1 MSGRPVALVT
11 GASRG
16 IGLAIARDLARTH
29 TVIAGARSAV
39 ALTVLLDEW
48 PEVVPFVCDVGDADS
63 VAAAVRDLGVD
74 RLDVVVH
81 SAGIAD
87 ERAFDTFTRDDWR
100 RSFEV
105 NVFGVADLTARLL
118 PALRVARGTIVFL
131 NSGSGMFSYP
141 DGAVY
146 SGTKF
151 ALRTMADCLREEERE
166 RGVRVVSLH
175 PGFVDTDMAR
185 TIRQASGRE
194 GPDES
199 YVRPETIAS
208 AVRVAVDA
216 PHEAQFET
224 ISVRATLRAEATGSV
239 PGASGIVGRHG

>member
-1 MSGRPVALVT
+1 MSADRPVALVT

-29 TVIAGARSAV
+29 RLIAGARSLEALADLRAAV
-39 ALTVLLDEW
+39 PDCG
-48 PEVVPFVCDVGDADS
+48 PFVCDVGDAAS
-63 VAAAVRDLGVD
+63 VAAAVETLAPDRVD
-74 RLDVVVH
+74 VLVH

-87 ERAFDTFTRDDWR
+87 ERPFGTFTRDDWR

-118 PALRVARGTIVFL
+118 PALRAARGTVVFL
-131 NSGSGMFSYP
+131 NSGSGTFSYP

-151 ALRTMADCLREEERE
+151 ALRTMADCLREEERST
-166 RGVRVVSLH
+166 GVRIVSVH

-185 TIRQASGRE
+185 TIRRESGRE

-199 YVRPETIAS
+199 YVRPETIA
-208 AVRVAVDA
+208 AGVRVAVDA

-224 ISVRATLRAEATGSV
+224 ITIRPTLRA
-239 PGASGIVGRHG
+239 

>member
-1 MSGRPVALVT
+1 MSTDRPVALVT

-29 TVIAGARSAV
+29 RLIAGARSAE
-39 ALTVLLDEW
+39 ALAELRAA
-48 PEVVPFVCDVGDADS
+48 VPDCEPLVCDVGDAAS
-63 VAAAVRDLGVD
+63 VAAAVEALAPDRVD
-74 RLDVVVH
+74 VLVH

-87 ERAFDTFTRDDWR
+87 ERPFDTFTRDDWR

-118 PALRVARGTIVFL
+118 PALRVARGTVVFL
-131 NSGSGMFSYP
+131 NSGSGTFSYP

-151 ALRTMADCLREEERE
+151 ALRTMADCLREEERST
-166 RGVRVVSLH
+166 GVRIVSVH

-185 TIRQASGRE
+185 TIRRDSGRE

-199 YVRPETIAS
+199 YVRPETIA
-208 AVRVAVDA
+208 AGVRVAVDA

-224 ISVRATLRAEATGSV
+224 VTIRPTLRA
-239 PGASGIVGRHG
+239 

>member
-1 MSGRPVALVT
+1 MIGDGRPVALVT

-16 IGLAIARDLARTH
+16 IGAAIARDLARTH
-29 TVIAGARSAV
+29 AVIAGARSAA
-39 ALTVLLDEW
+39 ALAALRDD
-48 PEVVPFVCDVGDADS
+48 VPDLVPMICDVGDADS
-63 VAAAVRDLGVD
+63 VATAMTTLAPD
-74 RLDVVVH
+74 RLDVLVH

-87 ERAFDTFTRDDWR
+87 ERPFDTFTRDDWR

-118 PALRVARGTIVFL
+118 PALRAARGTVVFL
-131 NSGSGMFSYP
+131 NSGSGLFSYP

-151 ALRTMADCLREEERE
+151 ALRTMADCLREEERDH
-166 RGVRVVSLH
+166 GVRVVSVH

-185 TIRQASGRE
+185 SIRQQSGRE

-199 YVRPETIAS
+199 YVHPDTIAS
-208 AVRVAVDA
+208 GVRVAVDA

-224 ISVRATLRAEATGSV
+224 ISIRPTVRA
-239 PGASGIVGRHG
+239 

>member
-1 MSGRPVALVT
+1 MTGDRPVALVT

-29 TVIAGARSAV
+29 RLLAGARTAA
-39 ALTVLLDEW
+39 ALEDLRA
-48 PEVVPFVCDVGDADS
+48 EVPDLEPFVCDVGDGAS
-63 VAAAVRDLGVD
+63 VAAAVDALAPSRI
-74 RLDVVVH
+74 DVLVH

-87 ERAFDTFTRDDWR
+87 ERPFGTFTRDDWR

-118 PALRVARGTIVFL
+118 PAVRSARGTVVFL
-131 NSGSGMFSYP
+131 NSGSGTFSYP

-151 ALRTMADCLREEERE
+151 ALRTMADCLREEERAT
-166 RGVRVVSLH
+166 GVRVVSVH

-185 TIRQASGRE
+185 TIRRESGRE

-199 YVRPETIAS
+199 YVRPETIA
-208 AVRVAVDA
+208 AGVRVAVDA

-224 ISVRATLRAEATGSV
+224 VTIRPTVRA
-239 PGASGIVGRHG
+239 

>member
-1 MSGRPVALVT
+1 MSDSHEGTARPVALVT

-29 TVIAGARSAV
+29 TVIAGARSRHA
-39 ALTVLLDEW
+39 LDELAQ
-48 PEVVPFVCDVGDADS
+48 EVPDLVPFVCDVGDAES
-63 VAAAVRDLGVD
+63 VAAAVDAVAAD
-74 RLDVVVH
+74 RIDVLVH

-87 ERAFDTFTRDDWR
+87 ERPFDTFTRDDWR

-118 PALRVARGTIVFL
+118 PALRAARGTVVFL
-131 NSGSGMFSYP
+131 NSGSGTFSYP

-166 RGVRVVSLH
+166 HGVRIVSVH

-185 TIRQASGRE
+185 TLRRTAGRE

-199 YVRPETIAS
+199 YVQPETIA
-208 AVRVAVDA
+208 AGVRVAVDA
-216 PHEAQFET
+216 PHAAQFET
-224 ISVRATLRAEATGSV
+224 ITIRPTVRA
-239 PGASGIVGRHG
+239 

>member
-1 MSGRPVALVT
+1 MSADRPVAMVT

-29 TVIAGARSAV
+29 QLIAGARTAE
-39 ALTVLLDEW
+39 ALADLRT
-48 PEVVPFVCDVGDADS
+48 EVPDFEPFVCDVGDADS
-63 VAAAVRDLGVD
+63 VAAAVEALAPTPI
-74 RLDVVVH
+74 DVLVH

-87 ERAFDTFTRDDWR
+87 ERRFDTFTRDDWR

-105 NVFGVADLTARLL
+105 NVFGVADVTARLL
-118 PALRVARGTIVFL
+118 PALRAAQGTVVFL
-131 NSGSGMFSYP
+131 NSGSGTFSYP

-151 ALRTMADCLREEERE
+151 ALRTMADCLREEERTT
-166 RGVRVVSLH
+166 GVRIVSVH

-185 TIRQASGRE
+185 KIRRESGRE

-199 YVRPETIAS
+199 YVRAETIA
-208 AVRVAVDA
+208 AGVRVAVDA

-224 ISVRATLRAEATGSV
+224 VTIRPTVRA
-239 PGASGIVGRHG
+239 

>member
-1 MSGRPVALVT
+1 VTRPVALVT

-29 TVIAGARSAV
+29 TVIVGARSAG
-39 ALTVLLDEW
+39 ALAALVDEL
-48 PEVVPFVCDVGDADS
+48 PDVVPFVCDVGDADS
-63 VAAAVRDLGVD
+63 LAAAVTTLGVD
-74 RLDVVVH
+74 RLDVLVH

-87 ERAFDTFTRDDWR
+87 ERRFDTFTRDDWR

-118 PALRVARGTIVFL
+118 PALRAAHGTVVFL

-151 ALRTMADCLREEERE
+151 ALRTMADCLREEERSH
-166 RGVRVVSLH
+166 GVRVVSVH

-185 TIRQASGRE
+185 TIRRESGRE
-194 GPDES
+194 GSDES
-199 YVRPETIAS
+199 YVQPSTIA
-208 AVRVAVDA
+208 AGVRVAVDA

-224 ISVRATLRAEATGSV
+224 ISIRPTLRA
-239 PGASGIVGRHG
+239 

>member
-1 MSGRPVALVT
+1 MSGSGRPVALVT

-29 TVIAGARSAV
+29 TVVAGARSTA
-39 ALTVLLDEW
+39 ALAGLVDEV
-48 PEVVPFVCDVGDADS
+48 PDVVPFVCDVGDGDS
-63 VAAAVRDLGVD
+63 VATAVAALDAD

-87 ERAFDTFTRDDWR
+87 ERPFDTFTRDDWR

-118 PALRVARGTIVFL
+118 PALRRARGTVVFL
-131 NSGSGMFSYP
+131 NSGSGTFSYP

-151 ALRTMADCLREEERE
+151 ALRTMADCLREEERTN
-166 RGVRVVSLH
+166 GVRVVSVH

-185 TIRQASGRE
+185 TIRREAGRE

-199 YVRPETIAS
+199 YVQPETIA
-208 AVRVAVDA
+208 AGVRVAVDA

-224 ISVRATLRAEATGSV
+224 IAIRPTLRA
-239 PGASGIVGRHG
+239 

>member
-1 MSGRPVALVT
+1 MNGRPVALVT

-16 IGLAIARDLARTH
+16 IGAAVARDLARTH
-29 TVIAGARSAV
+29 TVVVGARSTEALAALV
-39 ALTVLLDEW
+39 AELPD
-48 PEVVPFVCDVGDADS
+48 VVPFVCDVGDGDS
-63 VAAAVRDLGVD
+63 VTAAVASLGLA
-74 RLDVVVH
+74 RLDVLVH

-87 ERAFDTFTRDDWR
+87 ERRFDTFGRDDWR

-105 NVFGVADLTARLL
+105 NVFGVADLTARML
-118 PALRVARGTIVFL
+118 PALRAARGTVVFL

-166 RGVRVVSLH
+166 HGVRVVSVH

-185 TIRQASGRE
+185 TIRRASGRE
-194 GPDES
+194 GSDES
-199 YVRPETIAS
+199 YVQPETIA
-208 AVRVAVDA
+208 AGIRVAVDA

-224 ISVRATLRAEATGSV
+224 ISIRPTQRA
-239 PGASGIVGRHG
+239 

>member
-1 MSGRPVALVT
+1 MSGDDRPVALVT

-16 IGLAIARDLARTH
+16 IGLAVARDLARTH
-29 TVIAGARSAV
+29 TVVAGARTDA
-39 ALTVLLDEW
+39 ALAALRGDVPDH
-48 PEVVPFVCDVGDADS
+48 VPFACDVGDADS
-63 VAAAVRDLGVD
+63 VATAVAGLGLD
-74 RLDVVVH
+74 RLDVLVH

-87 ERAFDTFTRDDWR
+87 ERRFDTFTRDDWR

-118 PALRVARGTIVFL
+118 PALRAARGTVVFM
-131 NSGSGMFSYP
+131 NSGSGTFSYP

-151 ALRTMADCLREEERE
+151 ALRTMADCLREEERDH
-166 RGVRVVSLH
+166 GVRVVSVH

-185 TIRQASGRE
+185 SIRQGSGRE
-194 GPDES
+194 GPDAS
-199 YVRPETIAS
+199 YVQPSTIAA

-216 PHEAQFET
+216 PPEAQFET
-224 ISVRATLRAEATGSV
+224 IAIRPTVRA
-239 PGASGIVGRHG
+239 